1 MSILINFFKLY
12 MIQFLKR
19 ADKDYLLNK
28 VFADLKLTQLH
39 F

>member
-12 MIQFLKR
+12 MIQVLKR
-19 ADKDYLLNK
+19 VDEDYLLNK